1 MIEIREL
8 VQQMLTQQK
17 VILPIVV
24 NLSLQQHN
32 LWSPSRV
39 SGTRDHNLRHSLKT
53 ALGYS
58 KKAKVHCMA
67 TGKEGNG
74 EQVIGAHILPCCSDE
89 VRLKSLG
96 LKLEDL
102 KSTRNGLFLAAGVE
116 KAFDTLK
123 ISFVKT
129 NLLQNSLHL
138 KIWDKSCFDTP
149 LWEGCK
155 ETIGDFDDAVLN
167 LRKHSPYL
175 RALSYQAYQ
184 ACIHNVVGK
193 DETPCFYGTPGDYP
207 FCEQLTV
214 LENNFSRDV
223 KNEISSGDDDED
235 EDEDG
240 VSGKASSVCENDH
253 FDLSEDE
260 SEVQQKMKDI

>member
-1 MIEIREL
+1 MLREL
-8 VQQMLTQQK
+8 IQQVLTQQK
-17 VILPIVV
+17 VILPMVV

-32 LWSPSRV
+32 LWTSSRV
-39 SGTRDHNLRHSLKT
+39 SGTRDHNLRQSLKT

-58 KKAKVHCMA
+58 KKAKVRCMA
-67 TGKEGNG
+67 TRKEGNG

-102 KSTRNGLFLAAGVE
+102 KSTRNGLFLADGVE

-129 NLLQNSLHL
+129 NLLQDSLHL
-138 KIWDKSCFDTP
+138 KIWDKSCFNTP
-149 LWEGCK
+149 LWEGCE

-167 LRKHSPYL
+167 LEKHSPYL

-223 KNEISSGDDDED
+223 KNEISSDDDDED
-235 EDEDG
+235 EDD

-260 SEVQQKMKDI
+260 SEVQQKLKDI